1 MIDAA
6 AIRERLGE
14 PSAVVGGK
22 QLDHLDPHAS
32 AFVAASP
39 MVIVASADA
48 SGACDST
55 PRGDFP
61 GFVAQL
67 DPRTL
72 LIPERKGNKRAD
84 TLVNVAQTG
93 QIGLLFLVPGVT
105 ETLRV
110 NGGAAVIDDL
120 ALLAPLAARGRTPD
134 LGLRVDIEEVFFHC
148 ARAFLRSQLWEPD
161 TWPDERPI
169 PSLGRVLS
177 DQTAGRH
184 DAQRLDAVLAED
196 AEDLG

>member
-1 MIDAA
+1 MIAA
-6 AIRERLGE
+6 EDIRARLGE
-14 PSAVVGGK
+14 PSALVGGK

-48 SGACDST
+48 SGACDCT
-55 PRGDFP
+55 PRGDAP

-84 TLVNVAQTG
+84 TLVNVVESG
-93 QIGLLFLVPGVT
+93 RIGLLFLVPGVT
-105 ETLRV
+105 ETLRI
-110 NGGAAVIDDL
+110 NGRATVIDDPGS
-120 ALLAPLAARGRTPD
+120 LAPLASRGRTPE
-134 LGLRVDIEEVFFHC
+134 LGIRVDVDELFFHC
-148 ARAFLRSQLWEPD
+148 ARAFLRSQLWEPGS
-161 TWPDERPI
+161 WPQRPI

-177 DQTAGRH
+177 DQSAGRH
-184 DAQRLDAVLAED
+184 EADGIDAMLELDAQDLA
-196 AEDLG
+196 

>member
-1 MIDAA
+1 MITGDE
-6 AIRERLGE
+6 IRDRLGE
-14 PSAVVGGK
+14 PSDLVGGK

-39 MVIVASADA
+39 MVILASADA

-55 PRGDFP
+55 PRGDAP

-72 LIPERKGNKRAD
+72 LMPERKGNKRAD
-84 TLVNVAQTG
+84 TLVNVAETG
-93 QIGLLFLVPGVT
+93 QLGLLFLVPGVT

-110 NGGAAVIDDL
+110 NGRAAVVDDPE
-120 ALLAPLAARGRTPD
+120 LLAPLASRGRTPE
-134 LGLRVDIEEVFFHC
+134 LGLRVEIEEAFFHC
-148 ARAFLRSQLWEPD
+148 ARAFLRSRLWDPEA
-161 TWPDERPI
+161 WPERPI

-177 DQTAGRH
+177 DQSRGRH
-184 DAQRLDAVLAED
+184 DAVALDAELADD
-196 AEDLG
+196 ANDLG